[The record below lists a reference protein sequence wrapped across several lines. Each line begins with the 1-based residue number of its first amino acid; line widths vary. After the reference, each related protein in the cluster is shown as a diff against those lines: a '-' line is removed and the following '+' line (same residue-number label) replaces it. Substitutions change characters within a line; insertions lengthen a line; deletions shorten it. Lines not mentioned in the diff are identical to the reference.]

1 MLDPHQ
7 VRAYANAD
15 FEGPHSAMIEILKS
29 SFPDKTV
36 TGNLLDLGCG
46 AGDITFRI
54 AREFKEINIDAV
66 DGSEA
71 MIRYAGELL
80 EQNHDISDRIRFHRS
95 MIHDFVS
102 DRQYSFIVSNSLLH
116 HLHDPMVLWE
126 VIKNNAVNGT
136 SVFIMDLRRP
146 DGFEEAMK
154 LVKKYAGNEPDV
166 LKKDFFNS
174 LIASFEP
181 HEIRKQLI
189 TAGMSDFSVAEIGD
203 RHQVIYGTFV
213 SGITGRFSYNKY

>member
-1 MLDPHQ
+1 MIDPHQ

-46 AGDITFRI
+46 TGDITFRI
-54 AREFKEINIDAV
+54 AREFTEINIDAV

-80 EQNHDISDRIRFHRS
+80 EKSPDISDRIKFHRS
-95 MIHDFVS
+95 MIHDYVS
-102 DRQYSFIVSNSLLH
+102 DKQYSFIVSNSLLH

-136 SVFIMDLRRP
+136 SVFMMDLRRP

-181 HEIRKQLI
+181 YEIRKQLI
-189 TAGMSDFSVAEIGD
+189 MAGMSDFSVAEIGD